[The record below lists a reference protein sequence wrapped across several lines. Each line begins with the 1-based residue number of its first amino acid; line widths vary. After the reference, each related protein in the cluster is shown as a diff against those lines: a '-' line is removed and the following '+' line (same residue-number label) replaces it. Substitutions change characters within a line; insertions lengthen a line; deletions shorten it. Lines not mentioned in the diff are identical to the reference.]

1 MGFARECVMAFCLG
15 AGIYSDA
22 ILIALRISNTF
33 RRIFAEGAFNA
44 SFLPRF
50 SGILSK
56 EGKEEANVV
65 LGDVFSALLLILIPF
80 SIIII
85 TIFPSFLQLLISG
98 FDEHSEKFQLT
109 VVLGRICFPYLIF
122 ISIASLFCGAL
133 NTINKFTLPAVVY
146 SILSVFTIIGL
157 LVSYFLDL
165 SHRLTAH
172 VVIYFV
178 IFSGVVQFYILF
190 ASISRHG
197 FRIRFRFSCWTRRVK
212 DIMKNMIPGIIGAG
226 VWQLNLLVDTTISSY
241 LPAGTITCLNL
252 ADRLN
257 QFPLGTLGIAL
268 STALLPL
275 LSHAVAR
282 QEYAAATQAFERG
295 LTLALFVTLPATAAL
310 IALAEPTVSV
320 AYQRGLFT
328 GEQVLITADA
338 VVGFAI
344 GLPAYVLTK
353 IFSTLYFATGDTK
366 YPVISGMFS
375 VLLNALFLLALA
387 PFGKYF
393 CIALS
398 TSLAAISHAIMLIL
412 PAKKFLLKQTKT
424 LRYKI
429 FSQVAAASAT
439 YFFLQKMASA
449 FWSQD
454 IGTKAVKW
462 LMYMAFLCGAALV
475 FFSTVIVFLCITK
488 QQWRIWR
495 KDIW

>member
-1 MGFARECVMAFCLG
+1 MRECVMAFCLG

-50 SGILSK
+50 SRILSK

-65 LGDVFSALLLILIPF
+65 LGDVFSVLLLILIPF

-85 TIFPSFLQLLISG
+85 AIFPSFLQLLISG

-109 VVLGRICFPYLIF
+109 VILGRICFPYLIF
-122 ISIASLFCGAL
+122 ISIASLFCGVL
-133 NTINKFTLPAVVY
+133 NAINRFTLPAVVH
-146 SILSVFTIIGL
+146 SILSIFTTIGL
-157 LVSYFLDL
+157 LVGYFCNL
-165 SHRLTAH
+165 SHCLTAH
-172 VVIYFV
+172 VVIHFV
-178 IFSGVVQFYILF
+178 VFSGVVQFYILF
-190 ASISRHG
+190 TSISQHG
-197 FRIRFRFSCWTRRVK
+197 FRIRFQFSCWTRTVK
-212 DIMKNMIPGIIGAG
+212 DIIKNMIPGIIGAG

-275 LSHAVAR
+275 LSHTIAR
-282 QEYAAATQAFERG
+282 QEYAMAAQAFERG
-295 LTLALFVTLPATAAL
+295 LTLALFVTLPATVVL

-320 AYQRGLFT
+320 AYQRGLFA
-328 GEQVLITADA
+328 GEQTLITADA

-353 IFSTLYFATGDTK
+353 IFSTLYFAAGDTK

-375 VLLNALFLLALA
+375 VLLNMLFLLLLV

-398 TSLAAISHAIMLIL
+398 TSLAAVSHAIMLIL
-412 PAKKFLLKQTKT
+412 PARKFSLKRTKMFW
-424 LRYKI
+424 YKV
-429 FSQVAAASAT
+429 FSQIAAASAT
-439 YFFLQKMASA
+439 YFFLQKMVSS
-449 FWSQD
+449 FWSHD
-454 IGTKAVKW
+454 MGTKSVKW
-462 LMYMAFLCGAALV
+462 LIYMAFLCSAAFI
-475 FFSTVIVFLCITK
+475 FFSTVIVFLYITK
-488 QQWRIWR
+488 QQWKIWR
-495 KDIW
+495 KDLW